1 MAGIEFL
8 STRYSSPHPVPGTVR
23 PSGEGGA
30 EEEAARGA
38 EVKVKVEV
46 VRAEEGAARGAEV
59 KAKVEVARAE
69 EGAARGAE
77 VKAKVE
83 VARVKVE
90 AVKAVAAMEMWG
102 VRPAGLVEAG
112 EEERVR
118 VGVLAWAA
126 MVEGKERAARA
137 AVGTVEARVAT
148 RARAAVVKA
157 WAAVVTAR
165 VAARMG
171 KAMVP
176 AVWVAAVRVAVA
188 VMEME
193 AGVVMQ
199 VPMRPRSPA
208 LKAQRS

>member
-46 VRAEEGAARGAEV
+46 
-59 KAKVEVARAE
+59 ARAE

-83 VARVKVE
+83 VAGVKVE
-90 AVKAVAAMEMWG
+90 AVKAVVVMEMWG
-102 VRPAGLVEAG
+102 VRPAELVEAG

-118 VGVLAWAA
+118 VGVLAWAV
-126 MVEGKERAARA
+126 MVEGRERAARA

-148 RARAAVVKA
+148 RVREVVGRVGEGARVVKARSAVVKA